1 MTRVTLRKASRE
13 LRRLVPQPWDLG
25 TFIERVGVHRLRPVH
40 LLDFDFSAIGGI
52 SGAWKPTPR
61 RDILLVASNATG
73 LRRVAVVC
81 HEISH
86 MWLQHTP
93 DDLGFTGDEAMDAL
107 HHELQEASPEL
118 ARKFVLY
125 RHGYESSAEA
135 DAEYLAT
142 TVIAAIGKSLPQ
154 DQAER
159 IARSLHW

>member
-1 MTRVTLRKASRE
+1 MLFGRLRASTATKMPHDASNVKKGQQRA
-13 LRRLVPQPWDLG
+13 PSACASALG
-25 TFIERVGVHRLRPVH
+25 LGHLHRRVGVHRLRPVH

-93 DDLGFTGDEAMDAL
+93 DDLGFTGDQAMDAL

-135 DAEYLAT
+135 DAEYL
-142 TVIAAIGKSLPQ
+142 VLQ
-154 DQAER
+154 
-159 IARSLHW
+159 L